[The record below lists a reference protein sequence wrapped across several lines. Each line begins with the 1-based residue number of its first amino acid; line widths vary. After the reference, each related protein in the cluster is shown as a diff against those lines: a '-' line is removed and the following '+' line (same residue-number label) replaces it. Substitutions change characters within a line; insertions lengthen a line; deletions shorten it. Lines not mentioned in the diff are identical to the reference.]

1 MDHKLPFIP
10 RPLVLSRGST
20 SSCRR
25 AYKLLD
31 FIYILLFMYD
41 FLCGAFFNLISS
53 VLAGGQSM
61 AEVWGL
67 VQCSWAQLC
76 VRGSGSSEHRPFYY
90 SSPRARVHSCGLE
103 LDCIILLTYPELQCP
118 VQDMDWGMLLH
129 RDWFVCLIFTRVCS
143 LVQRLAAKNMDSPH
157 CLEASNFEITLK
169 W

>member
-1 MDHKLPFIP
+1 MDHKLPFKP

-20 SSCRR
+20 YSFIW

-41 FLCGAFFNLISS
+41 YFCGVGTFFILISS
-53 VLAGGQSM
+53 VSAGGQSM
-61 AEVWGL
+61 AEVWGW
-67 VQCSWAQLC
+67 VQCSC

-103 LDCIILLTYPELQCP
+103 LDCIILLTYPEPGPGAGYGRGNVAAQGL
-118 VQDMDWGMLLH
+118 
-129 RDWFVCLIFTRVCS
+129 VCLSHIYKGLPAC
-143 LVQRLAAKNMDSPH
+143 AAACCQKYGFSTL

>member
-25 AYKLLD
+25 AYRLLD

-41 FLCGAFFNLISS
+41 FLCGTFFNLISS

-61 AEVWGL
+61 AEVWGW
-67 VQCSWAQLC
+67 VQCSWGKLC

-118 VQDMDWGMLLH
+118 VQDMDCGECCCTGTGL
-129 RDWFVCLIFTRVCS
+129 FVSYLQGFVRVCS
-143 LVQRLAAKNMDSPH
+143 GLLPKIWILHTAWRPA
-157 CLEASNFEITLK
+157 ILK
-169 W
+169 LR